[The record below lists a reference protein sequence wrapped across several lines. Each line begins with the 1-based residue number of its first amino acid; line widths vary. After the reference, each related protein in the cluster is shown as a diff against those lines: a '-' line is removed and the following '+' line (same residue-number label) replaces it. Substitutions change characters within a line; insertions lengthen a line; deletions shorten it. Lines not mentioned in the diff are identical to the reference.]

1 MITGIFSY
9 VGSFGLGFCNPIV
22 CDKAVYVIN
31 WYEISQSRKFVV
43 ALGH

>member
-1 MITGIFSY
+1 MWVVSVWDSAI
-9 VGSFGLGFCNPIV
+9 L